1 MGLFDAAARE
11 YTYISAITRTLIGM
25 RDVKP
30 ESAHT
35 IVDVVEAQAR
45 TTPDA
50 VAFYYLDSTMSYAA
64 LNAAADRIAHWA
76 RTNGIQ
82 RGEAV
87 ALLMENR
94 PDYIVAWLGLLKAG
108 AVAALINTNL
118 RGTALAHSI
127 AISGAHHVIVGQ
139 ELADIYRGAEIELE
153 PRPTGWSDG
162 GGSAGLEDLDSA
174 LRSVPSLPA
183 ERGWREGILCKD
195 RAFYIYTSGTTGLP
209 KASNFTHLRLLYMMH
224 GFAGGLNAKAS
235 DRMYNVLPLYHSAGG
250 VCALGPA
257 LLTGG
262 SVILKRK
269 FSVHEFWDDVHRYE
283 ATLFQYIGELCRY
296 LLNAPTA
303 RFEHDHT
310 LRAITGNGL
319 RPEIWPLFQQR
330 FAIPRIIEFYGA
342 TEGNVS
348 MLNYD
353 GRVGAVGRI
362 PPYMRGLMKTRIV
375 KFDIEQEV
383 PVRGSDGRCIECD
396 ADEVGEVIGKI
407 SAEPGR
413 SFDGYT
419 TKADT
424 EKKVLRD
431 VFDAGDSWFR
441 TGDLMR
447 CDAQGYFY
455 FVDRIGDTFRWKGE
469 NVATSEVAEALGVVT
484 GIKESTVYG
493 VVVPGTDGRAGMA
506 ALVTTPGFDISK
518 LAAEL
523 SGALPAYARPVFIR
537 LLSEIEVTGTFKQRK
552 VDLVKAGFDPSQI
565 RDPIYW
571 FDPETARYQPLDQN
585 VYAAIVSGK
594 IKL

>member
-1 MGLFDAAARE
+1 MGLFDAVARE
-11 YTYISAITRTLIGM
+11 YTYVAAVSRTLLGM

-30 ESAHT
+30 DSTHT
-35 IVDVVEAQAR
+35 IVDIVEAQAR
-45 TTPDA
+45 ATPDA
-50 VAFYYLDSTMSYAA
+50 IVFYYRDTTMSYAA
-64 LNAAADRIAHWA
+64 LNAAADRMARWA
-76 RTNGIQ
+76 RQVGVE

-94 PDYIVAWLGLLKAG
+94 PDYVVSWLGLLKAG

-118 RGTALAHSI
+118 RGAALAHSI
-127 AISGAHHVIVGQ
+127 AISGARHVIVGR
-139 ELADIYRGAEIELE
+139 ELADAYREAEPGID
-153 PRPTGWSDG
+153 PHPTGWCDG
-162 GGSAGLEDLDSA
+162 GKNGGLEDLDSA
-174 LRSVPSLPA
+174 LKSLPSLPA
-183 ERGWREGILCKD
+183 ERAWRDGIRCTD

-224 GFAGGLNAKAS
+224 GFAGGLNARAS

-283 ATLFQYIGELCRY
+283 ATLFQYIGEICRY

-303 RFEHDHT
+303 RFEHDHK

-319 RPEIWPLFQQR
+319 RPEIWTLFQQR
-330 FAIPRIIEFYGA
+330 FAISRIIEFYGA

-353 GRVGAVGRI
+353 GKVGAVGRL
-362 PPYMRGLMKTRIV
+362 PFYMRGLVQTRIV
-375 KFDIEQEV
+375 KFDIEREV
-383 PVRGSDGRCIECD
+383 PVRGPDGRCIECA

-413 SFDGYT
+413 TFDGYS

-431 VFDAGDSWFR
+431 VFAVGDRWFR

-447 CDAQGYFY
+447 RDAQGYFY
-455 FVDRIGDTFRWKGE
+455 FVDRVGDTFRWKGE
-469 NVATSEVAEALGVVT
+469 NVATSEVAEALGVVA
-484 GIKESTVYG
+484 GIKESIVYG
-493 VVVPGTDGRAGMA
+493 VAVPGTDGRAGMA
-506 ALVTTPGFDISK
+506 ALVTTSGFDIRK
-518 LAAEL
+518 LAIEL
-523 SGALPAYARPVFIR
+523 STALPAYARPVFIR
-537 LLSEIEVTGTFKQRK
+537 LLPEIEVTGTFKQRK

-565 RDPIYW
+565 HEPLFW
-571 FDPETARYQPLDQN
+571 FDPETQRYEPLRHD

-594 IKL
+594 VKL

>member
-1 MGLFDAAARE
+1 
-11 YTYISAITRTLIGM
+11 
-25 RDVKP
+25 
-30 ESAHT
+30 
-35 IVDVVEAQAR
+35 
-45 TTPDA
+45 
-50 VAFYYLDSTMSYAA
+50 
-64 LNAAADRIAHWA
+64 
-76 RTNGIQ
+76 
-82 RGEAV
+82 
-87 ALLMENR
+87 
-94 PDYIVAWLGLLKAG
+94 
-108 AVAALINTNL
+108 
-118 RGTALAHSI
+118 
-127 AISGAHHVIVGQ
+127 
-139 ELADIYRGAEIELE
+139 
-153 PRPTGWSDG
+153 
-162 GGSAGLEDLDSA
+162 
-174 LRSVPSLPA
+174 
-183 ERGWREGILCKD
+183 
-195 RAFYIYTSGTTGLP
+195 
-209 KASNFTHLRLLYMMH
+209 MMH

-262 SVILKRK
+262 AVILKRK

-319 RPEIWPLFQQR
+319 RPEIWPLFQRR

-353 GRVGAVGRI
+353 GKVGAVGRI

-375 KFDIEQEV
+375 KFDIEREV

-431 VFDAGDSWFR
+431 VFEAGDSWFR

-447 CDAQGYFY
+447 RDAQGYFY

-469 NVATSEVAEALGVVT
+469 NVATSEVAEALGVIT
-484 GIKESTVYG
+484 GIKESIVYG

-523 SGALPAYARPVFIR
+523 STALPAYARPVFIR
-537 LLSEIEVTGTFKQRK
+537 LLPEIEVTGTFKQRK
-552 VDLVKAGFDPSQI
+552 VDLVKAGFDPNKI

-571 FDPETARYQPLDQN
+571 FDPETARYEPLTPE
-585 VYAAIVSGK
+585 VYAAIASGRTR
-594 IKL
+594 L